1 MRFPYATTFSHK
13 NQAPYAPYEGDVIT
27 EVLKDAR
34 LKSDPI
40 HPNAAGYHV
49 IAERVAA
56 ALKKNGAL

>member
-1 MRFPYATTFSHK
+1 M
-13 NQAPYAPYEGDVIT
+13 PYEGDVVT

-34 LKSDPI
+34 LRSDPI
-40 HPNAAGYHV
+40 HPNAAGYRV